1 MESSGQMPN
10 AACVWDEAAF
20 GKDGTTAGKGAE
32 RCLASDFLL
41 HAVSGTG
48 PVGRGQRRRL
58 RRDRAGFRQTDPPF
72 ARGAQGWS
80 EFSFVVLWVDG
91 CF

>member
-1 MESSGQMPN
+1 MEGSGQTPN
-10 AACVWDEAAF
+10 AACVWDEAVI
-20 GKDGTTAGKGAE
+20 GEDGTTAGKGTE

-58 RRDRAGFRQTDPPF
+58 RRDRADFRQTDPPF
-72 ARGAQGWS
+72 AHGAQAGR
-80 EFSFVVLWVDG
+80 SFFVG
-91 CF
+91 C